1 MQWIWVNWW
10 IQMSPNVPSTRQKS
24 GKERV
29 REKVK
34 RKESRFSFFCR
45 RLQLLTRFD
54 WYGIRSYS
62 IKQRFTLHRFLLK
75 NLKASKLFID
85 VCSNLHL
92 AKVDWCCV
100 CVCVCVGGGEGFG
113 GGWLVL
119 PQRLEELVFHVH
131 LFTCPSSLMGLS
143 REGWIGLKVATRQ
156 WNCIAVAQR
165 ARASNKIPMLSFL
178 FQLLLSPIRE
188 ENARTCTHTVI
199 HRRTNYQVRKHTL
212 TWAIT

>member
-100 CVCVCVGGGEGFG
+100 CVCVC
-113 GGWLVL
+113 GWRRRVRRGMAGASAAPRGTCFPCAL
-119 PQRLEELVFHVH
+119 VH
-131 LFTCPSSLMGLS
+131 LPVFSNGAQQGGMNRPESGNAAVKLHRGGSACT
-143 REGWIGLKVATRQ
+143 GLK
-156 WNCIAVAQR
+156 
-165 ARASNKIPMLSFL
+165 
-178 FQLLLSPIRE
+178 
-188 ENARTCTHTVI
+188 
-199 HRRTNYQVRKHTL
+199 
-212 TWAIT
+212 